1 MWLSFL
7 IPFLILLSTFIVQ
20 GVHPFGSR
28 MILTVD
34 LYHQYAPFVA
44 ELRDKILSG
53 DSLFYSWN
61 VGLGTNFLAIFAN
74 YAASPLNLLILLF
87 PQRLLSDGIMLIVC
101 LRAGLT
107 GLFFAMMLRDMDNR
121 REDLFLSCFSAM
133 YALCGWVLAYFWN
146 IMWLDAVMLLPLVV
160 LGLRRLMRDRKPLL
174 YCISLFFVVLS
185 NYYAA
190 FFVCLFLV
198 IYAPVAYAQITPR
211 FRIGS
216 LWSSFW
222 RFCFYS
228 ALGGAMAAILVYP
241 TWTALQQSSAT
252 GDAWPTDYSLTQNMF
267 DFLGRFFVAGKPNIR
282 DGMANV
288 YCGVIILI
296 FIPLFF
302 LCRRIRLREK
312 IGYGF
317 IVAVLYFSF
326 ASKLLN
332 FIWHGLHYPN
342 QIPYREAFLMS
353 FVLIIMAYKVLR
365 NLKSFSIHEITL
377 SLAVILAYIVLYEKF
392 SVDGEKIW
400 AIYLSAAFVIL
411 YAAALRLIMYKKA
424 GLKTQKY
431 FLAGLLI
438 AELLIGTQV
447 TVGTVAYN
455 ESFTNWDFYGKK
467 SDEVTA
473 FIDGREEIGEDG
485 TFIRAEVYPA
495 LISNQTALYHVK
507 GVSCFSSTA
516 DESFIQFMKS
526 LGFHNNGINGVRNA
540 GLTKVTASLMGIHYL
555 IDINGTSTLPGG
567 FARVEDTGNLTI
579 FENTDALSVGYMV
592 SPDVL
597 DFVTINQNNPFNTTD
612 KFLEALGTDGVYN
625 PEVLLPGA
633 TENAS
638 MTSGNGESGYIY
650 NIPTDAQAASIEF
663 EPNARVKGERLYI
676 YVQSAKPPN
685 VILTTTDPATGK
697 TTTASQETRAMQI
710 IDIGTYDP
718 EADLKVKLSWSAA
731 SAGQVVVYCASL
743 TDDSYGKMI
752 KDLSQSELTVTS
764 YDTTHLNG
772 TIDVPA
778 DGVMLLTVAYDL
790 GWTARVDGEAAEIV
804 SIGDALMGIKLSAG
818 HHEIAMSYKPG
829 GFDTG
834 ALVSGAAFTLLAL
847 IAAVLAVLE
856 KRRKKR
862 AAVLVAKATD
872 SGIFVNESDSAPE
885 NSPNP
890 LPSEQ
895 IPPADTSV
903 PDPEDRDGDE
913 EL

>member
-61 VGLGTNFLAIFAN
+61 VGLGTNFFAIFAN

-87 PQRLLSDGIMLIVC
+87 PQRFLSDGIMLLVC

-107 GLFFAMMLRDMDNR
+107 GLFFAMMLKDMDNR

-146 IMWLDAVMLLPLVV
+146 IMWLDAVMLLPLAV
-160 LGLRRLMRDRKPLL
+160 LGLRRLIRDRKPML
-174 YCISLFFVVLS
+174 YCISLFFVVMS

-198 IYAPVAYAQITPR
+198 LYAPVAYAQITPR
-211 FRIGS
+211 FRFGS
-216 LWSSFW
+216 LWASFW
-222 RFCFYS
+222 RFCLYS
-228 ALGGAMAAILVYP
+228 VLGGAMAAILVYP
-241 TWTALQQSSAT
+241 TWTALKQSSAT
-252 GDAWPTDYSLTQNMF
+252 GDAWPTDYSLTQNVF

-312 IGYGF
+312 IGYGLL
-317 IVAVLYFSF
+317 IVILYFSF

-342 QIPYREAFLMS
+342 QIPYREAFLLS
-353 FVLIIMAYKVLR
+353 FVLVIMAYKVLR
-365 NLKSFSIHEITL
+365 NLKSFSIHEITI
-377 SLAVILAYIVLYEKF
+377 SLAVVLAYIVLYEKF

-400 AIYLSAAFVIL
+400 AIYLTAGFVIL
-411 YAAALRLIMYKKA
+411 YAVALRIILYRKA
-424 GLKTQKY
+424 GLAAQKY
-431 FLAGLLI
+431 VLAGLLI
-438 AELLIGTQV
+438 AELLIGTQI
-447 TVGTVAYN
+447 TVGTVAYK

-467 SDEVTA
+467 SDQVTS
-473 FIDGREEIGEDG
+473 FIDAREESMEDG
-485 TFIRAEVYPA
+485 AFIRAEMYPA

-540 GLTKVTASLMGIHYL
+540 GLTKVTASLLGIRYL

-567 FARVEDTGNLTI
+567 FTKMNDTGSLTV

-597 DFVTINQNNPFNTTD
+597 DFVTVNQSNPFNTTD
-612 KFLEALGTDGVYN
+612 KFLAALGTDGVYN

-633 TENAS
+633 SVNAA
-638 MTSGNGESGYIY
+638 MTSGNGENGYFY
-650 NIPTDAQAASIEF
+650 NVSADGQAASIEF

-676 YVQSAKPPN
+676 YVQSAKAPN
-685 VILTTTDPATGK
+685 VTLTKTDPATGK
-697 TTTASQETRAMQI
+697 IESETQETRVMQI

-718 EADLKVKLSWSAA
+718 DAELNVKLSWTEA
-731 SAGQVVVYCASL
+731 SAGQVVIYCASL
-743 TDDSYGKMI
+743 TDDSYQKLL
-752 KDLSQSELTVTS
+752 KDLSKSQMTVTS
-764 YDTTHLNG
+764 YDSTHLNG
-772 TIDVPA
+772 TIDVSA
-778 DGVMLLTVAYDL
+778 DGVMLLTIAYDQ
-790 GWTARVDGEAAEIV
+790 GWTALVDGEKAEIA
-804 SIGDALMGIKLSAG
+804 SIGDAIMGIKLSGG
-818 HHEIAMSYKPG
+818 HHEIAMTYKPG
-829 GFDTG
+829 GFTAG
-834 ALVSGAAFTLLAL
+834 ALGSAGAFAILVLITAVPAAL
-847 IAAVLAVLE
+847 G

-862 AAVLVAKATD
+862 TAALPAEEG
-872 SGIFVNESDSAPE
+872 SSIFVNESDSAPE
-885 NSPNP
+885 NSQRP
-890 LPSEQ
+890 LPSTEVS
-895 IPPADTSV
+895 PADTSG
-903 PDPEDRDGDE
+903 PDDKARDDRDED
-913 EL
+913 L

>member
-7 IPFLILLSTFIVQ
+7 IPFFILLSTFIVQ

-61 VGLGTNFLAIFAN
+61 VGLGTNFFAIFAN

-87 PQRLLSDGIMLIVC
+87 PQRFLSDGIMFLVC

-146 IMWLDAVMLLPLVV
+146 IMWLDAVMLLPLVI
-160 LGLRRLMRDRKPLL
+160 LGLRRLIRDRKPLL
-174 YCISLFFVVLS
+174 YCVSLFFVVLS

-198 IYAPVAYAQITPR
+198 LYAPVAYVQITPR
-211 FRIGS
+211 FRFGS
-216 LWSSFW
+216 LWASFW
-222 RFCFYS
+222 RFCLYS

-241 TWTALQQSSAT
+241 TWTALKQSSAT
-252 GDAWPTDYSLTQNMF
+252 GDAWPTDYSLTQNLF

-317 IVAVLYFSF
+317 LLAVLYFSF
-326 ASKLLN
+326 ANKLLN

-353 FVLIIMAYKVLR
+353 FVLVIMAYKVLR
-365 NLKSFSIHEITL
+365 NLKSFTIHEITL
-377 SLAVILAYIVLYEKF
+377 SLAVVLAYVVLYEKF

-400 AIYLSAAFVIL
+400 AIYLTALFVIL
-411 YAAALRLIMYKKA
+411 YAAALRLILYKKA
-424 GLKTQKY
+424 GLNTQKY

-467 SDEVTA
+467 SGEVTA
-473 FIDGREEIGEDG
+473 FIDAREKSGEDG
-485 TFIRAEVYPA
+485 PFIRAEMYPA
-495 LISNQTALYHVK
+495 LISNETALYHVK

-540 GLTKVTASLMGIHYL
+540 GLTKVTASLLGIRYL
-555 IDINGTSTLPGG
+555 IDVNGTSTLPGG
-567 FARVEDTGNLTI
+567 FTKLNDTGNLTV

-597 DFVTINQNNPFNTTD
+597 DFVTVNQNNPFKTTD

-625 PEVLLPGA
+625 PEVLLPGMTVNA
-633 TENAS
+633 T
-638 MTSGNGESGYIY
+638 MTSGNGYMY
-650 NIPTDAQAASIEF
+650 NIPTDGQAASIEF
-663 EPNARVKGERLYI
+663 EPNARIKGEHLYV
-676 YVQSAKPPN
+676 YVQSAKAPN
-685 VILTTTDPATGK
+685 VTLTTTDPITGK
-697 TTTASQETRAMQI
+697 ISTSTEETRVMQI

-718 EADLKVKLSWSAA
+718 EAELKVKLSWSAA
-731 SAGQVVVYCASL
+731 SAGQVILYCVSL
-743 TDDSYGKMI
+743 TDDSYRKMI
-752 KDLSQSELTVTS
+752 SDLGESELAVTS

-772 TIDVPA
+772 TIDAPA
-778 DGVMLLTVAYDL
+778 DGVMLLTVTYDQ
-790 GWTARVDGEAAEIV
+790 GWTARVDGKTAEIV
-804 SIGDALMGIKLSAG
+804 SIGDALMGIRLSGG
-818 HHEIAMSYKPG
+818 HHEISMTYRPG
-829 GFDTG
+829 GFNTG
-834 ALVSGAAFTLLAL
+834 ALVSAGAFVLLILLTAIPAAF
-847 IAAVLAVLE
+847 E
-856 KRRKKR
+856 YRRKKR
-862 AAVLVAKATD
+862 IAALYRAEGAGLFV
-872 SGIFVNESDSAPE
+872 SGSDAAPE
-885 NSPNP
+885 NSPDP
-890 LPSEQ
+890 LPPTTAFPE
-895 IPPADTSV
+895 DTSV
-903 PDPEDRDGDE
+903 PDDQIRDDGDE
-913 EL
+913 DV

>member
-20 GVHPFGSR
+20 GVHPFGPR

-74 YAASPLNLLILLF
+74 YAASPLNLIILLF
-87 PQRLLSDGIMLIVC
+87 PQRFLSDGIMFLVC

-107 GLFFAMMLRDMDNR
+107 GLFFAMLLRDMDNR

-133 YALCGWVLAYFWN
+133 YALCGWILAYFWN

-160 LGLRRLMRDRKPLL
+160 LGLRRLIRDRKQLL

-190 FFVCLFLV
+190 FFVCLFL
-198 IYAPVAYAQITPR
+198 ILYAPVAYAQVTPR
-211 FRIGS
+211 FRFGS
-216 LWSSFW
+216 LWAAFW
-222 RFCFYS
+222 RFCLYS

-241 TWTALQQSSAT
+241 TWVALKQSSAT
-252 GDAWPTDYSLTQNMF
+252 GDAWPTDYSLTQNLF

-288 YCGVIILI
+288 YCGVIILV

-317 IVAVLYFSF
+317 LIVVLYFSF
-326 ASKLLN
+326 ANKFLN
-332 FIWHGLHYPN
+332 FVWHGLHYPN

-353 FVLIIMAYKVLR
+353 FVLVIMAYKVLR
-365 NLKSFSIHEITL
+365 NLKSFSIHEITA
-377 SLAVILAYIVLYEKF
+377 SLAVVLMYLVLYEKF
-392 SVDGEKIW
+392 TPDGEKIW
-400 AIYLSAAFVIL
+400 AIYLTAAFVIL
-411 YAAALRLIMYKKA
+411 YAAAIRLILYRKA
-424 GLKTQKY
+424 GLAAQKY

-438 AELLIGTQV
+438 AELLIGTQI

-455 ESFTNWDFYGKK
+455 ESFTGWDFYGKK

-473 FIDGREEIGEDG
+473 FIDSREKSGEDG
-485 TFIRAEVYPA
+485 AFIRAEMYPA
-495 LISNQTALYHVK
+495 LISNETALYHVK

-516 DESFIQFMKS
+516 DESFILFMKS
-526 LGFHNNGINGVRNA
+526 IGFHNNGINGVRNA
-540 GLTKVTASLMGIHYL
+540 GLTKVTASLLGIRYL
-555 IDINGTSTLPGG
+555 IDVNGTSTLPGG
-567 FARVEDTGNLTI
+567 FEKRNDTGSLTV
-579 FENTDALSVGYMV
+579 FENPDALSVGYMV

-597 DFVTINQNNPFNTTD
+597 DFVTVNQNNPFNTTD

-633 TENAS
+633 TINAT
-638 MTSGNGESGYIY
+638 MTSGNGENGYMY
-650 NIPTDAQAASIEF
+650 NVPSDGQAASIEF
-663 EPNARVKGERLYI
+663 EPNARVKGEHLYL
-676 YVQSAKPPN
+676 YVQSTKAPN
-685 VILTTTDPATGK
+685 VILTSTDPATGK
-697 TTTASQETRAMQI
+697 ITSESQETRVMQI

-718 EADLKVKLSWSAA
+718 DAQMNVKLAWTAA

-743 TDDSYGKMI
+743 TDDSYRNMVN
-752 KDLSQSELTVTS
+752 DLSGSQLKVTS

-778 DGVMLLTVAYDL
+778 DGVMLLTVAYDQ
-790 GWTARVDGEAAEIV
+790 GWTARVDGEKASIV
-804 SIGDALMGIKLSAG
+804 SIGDALMGIKLAKG
-818 HHEIAMSYKPG
+818 HHEIALTYSPG
-829 GFDTG
+829 GFRTG
-834 ALVSGAAFTLLAL
+834 ALVSAAA
-847 IAAVLAVLE
+847 LAVLVLITAVPALLLSR
-856 KRRKKR
+856 RRKKM
-862 AAVLVAKATD
+862 AAIYAKEAI
-872 SGIFVNESDSAPE
+872 SGIFVNEEGASSDDDQSLRPQT
-885 NSPNP
+885 PV
-890 LPSEQ
+890 
-895 IPPADTSV
+895 PPADTSG
-903 PDPEDRDGDE
+903 PDSDNGEED
-913 EL
+913 L